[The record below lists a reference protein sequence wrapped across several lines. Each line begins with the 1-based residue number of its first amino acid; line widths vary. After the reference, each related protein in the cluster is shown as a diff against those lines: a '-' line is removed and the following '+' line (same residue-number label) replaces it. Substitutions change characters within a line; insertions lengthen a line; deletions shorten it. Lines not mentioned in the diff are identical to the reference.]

1 MWDDAALINIHKI
14 VEKCHTH
21 FQCNARRPESNANL
35 YIHIFLKLFMA
46 YVFIFHVLCL
56 SIIKNRGCT
65 QGDIQILIIS
75 SFVIVLYCIVLV
87 IVLTCLHYKKIG
99 AVHI

>member
-35 YIHIFLKLFMA
+35 YIHIFFKTV
-46 YVFIFHVLCL
+46 YGLCFY
-56 SIIKNRGCT
+56 
-65 QGDIQILIIS
+65 ILCS
-75 SFVIVLYCIVLV
+75 MFE
-87 IVLTCLHYKKIG
+87 HYKK
-99 AVHI
+99 